1 MTERINTDL
10 HINNKRLNR
19 VLSGYR
25 GKLAKGSNTVAKV
38 ATIKVAVG
46 NGKLSLRLS
55 DDARGRLTA
64 RRGEGP
70 ESSMKTVLD

>member
-1 MTERINTDL
+1 MRMTEWINTDL

-55 DDARGRLTA
+55 DDAATHCSPGKAQKAL
-64 RRGEGP
+64 
-70 ESSMKTVLD
+70 